1 MCVIISGNCCILSPG
16 DVAAQFT
23 APPPTCPGNNFTFRC
38 NVTGDMSR
46 ITLWRVGGGSSSC
59 PLLHNSPG
67 TPTCGPGSV
76 FTARA
81 GSGFD
86 QGTNATSFSSTL
98 SGTATSELNGTL
110 VECFAGLPSNGNAVG
125 NSTLQILGECGFTQ

>member
-1 MCVIISGNCCILSPG
+1 MCVIISGNCFILSPG

-23 APPPTCPGNNFTFRC
+23 APPLTCPGDNFTFRC
-38 NVTGDMSR
+38 TVTGDR
-46 ITLWRVGGGSSSC
+46 NGQTTWRVGGSSSC
-59 PLLHNSPG
+59 LLAHNSPG

-81 GSGFD
+81 GSGFG

-110 VECFAGLPSNGNAVG
+110 VECFLGLPSNGNAVG
-125 NSTLQILGECGFTQ
+125 NSILQILGECGFTQ